1 MWKLVQAS
9 KIEKKDSFP
18 YFRLLDKQSYAESE
32 TKKLDEEA
40 MKYLSYVMYPL
51 MIIYVIY
58 ALIYN

>member
-18 YFRLLDKQSYAESE
+18 YFSLLDKQSYAESE

-40 MKYLSYVMYPL
+40 MRYLSYVMYPL
-51 MIIYVIY
+51 MVIYVIY